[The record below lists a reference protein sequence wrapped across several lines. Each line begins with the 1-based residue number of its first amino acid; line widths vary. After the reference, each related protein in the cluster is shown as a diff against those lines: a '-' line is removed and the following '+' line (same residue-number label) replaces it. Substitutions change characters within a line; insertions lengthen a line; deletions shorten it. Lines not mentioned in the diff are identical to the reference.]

1 MTSTAS
7 SSAKSQVMTR
17 EQAFALVDAV
27 AEVDELAL
35 AASAYEDENGDWVFE
50 ATCDGEPDLAAFA
63 EIARQALGGAVSFS
77 AEKIDPDIDWVAR
90 SQAGLAPV
98 LAGGFYIH
106 GSHDADKVPS
116 SARPI
121 LIDAAQAFGTG
132 HHETTTGCLIA
143 IEQVLKTARPR
154 NVIDLGTGTGVLA
167 IALAKKLRRRI
178 LATDIDPIATRV
190 TIENAGLNGVSRR
203 IEAVTAPGLDHIK
216 IRRYAPFDLIVANIL
231 AGPLAQLAPEI
242 SRAAL
247 PGAPII
253 LSGILRRQAARVI
266 AAYGAQ
272 DVILKRRLNRGDWAT
287 LIFQKA

>member
-7 SSAKSQVMTR
+7 CPSMSR

-27 AEVDELAL
+27 AEIEDMAL
-35 AASAYEDENGDWVFE
+35 AVSAYEDKNGDWVFE
-50 ATCDGEPDLAAFA
+50 ATCDGEPNLDSFS
-63 EIARQALGGAVSFS
+63 EIARLTLGGTVTFE
-77 AEKIDPDIDWVAR
+77 AEEIDPDIDWVAR

-98 LAGGFYIH
+98 LAGGFFIH
-106 GSHDADKVPS
+106 GSHDADKIPAG
-116 SARPI
+116 ARPI

-154 NVIDLGTGTGVLA
+154 NVLDLGTGTGVLA
-167 IALAKKLRRRI
+167 IALAKRLRRTI

-190 TIENAGLNGVSRR
+190 TKENSLLNGVARH
-203 IEAVTAPGLDHIK
+203 IEAVTAPGMNHIK
-216 IRRYAPFDLIVANIL
+216 IQRRAPFDMIIANIL
-231 AGPLAQLAPEI
+231 AGPLARLAPEL
-242 SRAAL
+242 SSAAMS
-247 PGAPII
+247 GAPII